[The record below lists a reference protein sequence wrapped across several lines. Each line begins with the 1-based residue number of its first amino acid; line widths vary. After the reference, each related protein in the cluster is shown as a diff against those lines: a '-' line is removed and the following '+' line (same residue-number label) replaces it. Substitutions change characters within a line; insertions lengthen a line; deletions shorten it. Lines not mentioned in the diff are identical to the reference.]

1 MLTRNRER
9 LIGYHVIESRQ
20 WCLCEPCH
28 DVFIFSQLGPLCG
41 PLESYKS
48 VLLPQLWHQATP
60 SRSPW
65 NRKGTEI
72 ETDIFVGVVY
82 YQRLRHLVM
91 DKAQVRA
98 RGSLDERRQR
108 GNNSV
113 AKGRKVEVICRLQI
127 LNDFEETRIKES
139 SIHVFFFEFRH
150 IPSQLKWFLRGYS
163 AHPVGKS
170 PSSWSHG
177 PCQRGCEDGLTPLK
191 QLNHVKSNVNHPHLG
206 LILQVLG
213 NAM

>member
-139 SIHVFFFEFRH
+139 SIHVFFFWISTHTQSVEVVLTWIF
-150 IPSQLKWFLRGYS
+150 
-163 AHPVGKS
+163 S
-170 PSSWSHG
+170 PSSGEISQFMIAWPMSTG
-177 PCQRGCEDGLTPLK
+177 MWGWINATEA
-191 QLNHVKSNVNHPHLG
+191 VKSC
-206 LILQVLG
+206 
-213 NAM
+213 